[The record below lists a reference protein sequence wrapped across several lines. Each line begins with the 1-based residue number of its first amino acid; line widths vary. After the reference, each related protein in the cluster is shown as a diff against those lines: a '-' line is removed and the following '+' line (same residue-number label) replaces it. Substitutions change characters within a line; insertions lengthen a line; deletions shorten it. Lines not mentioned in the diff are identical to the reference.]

1 MPKYQVVFTY
11 VDSGEIEVEA
21 ESENAAIG
29 YAQREVST
37 SDADHRDSFF
47 DAYLIEESRVNA
59 SAD

>member
-21 ESENAAIG
+21 DSESEAIG
-29 YAQREVST
+29 FAQREVAA
-37 SDADHRDSFF
+37 SDASHRDSFY
-47 DAYLIEESRVNA
+47 DAYLIEENRDNA